1 MLTTLQKSQ
10 RGLRATGLG
19 RIWQQGQRALLQ
31 FLLFFDFSTS
41 FGFLGNWGC
50 AWRVYAGTHRVY
62 EVKPLSHVQLFEI
75 TWTVAM
81 PGSSARPRENLPDP
95 RIKPRFPELKAAS
108 LQSETPGKP
117 Q

>member
-75 TWTVAM
+75 TWTVAYKASLSM
-81 PGSSARPRENLPDP
+81 GFSRQEYWSGLPFPSPRDLPKP
-95 RIKPRFPELKAAS
+95 RIKPRSPEL
-108 LQSETPGKP
+108 
-117 Q
+117 